1 MPLWITCTLLAAGL
15 QAVRTAAQKQ
25 LATTLSPMGAT
36 AARYVFGLP
45 VAAAYLGVLL
55 VSQGDSVPS
64 LNGRFAA
71 FAIASGALQIFATAA
86 MITVF
91 SRRNFAVGTAF
102 AKTEALQS
110 ALFGFIFFGA
120 ALGALDWAAVAIG
133 VAGML
138 ALSAN
143 QIAGGK
149 WRNPSTLYGIASG
162 AAFGFT
168 ALWLREASLALDGS
182 PLVTAATTLVFM
194 VAVQTAMC
202 VAWLAL
208 REPGQ
213 LRALAQRHR
222 VGWFVGLTSALGSA
236 GWFTA
241 MTLENVALVKTV
253 GQIEILF
260 TLAITRRFF
269 KEAISGVEYL
279 GIALVV
285 LSVVLV
291 VV

>member
-15 QAVRTAAQKQ
+15 QALRTAAQKQ

-55 VSQGDSVPS
+55 FTQGDSVPA

-110 ALFGFIFFGA
+110 ALFGFVFFGA
-120 ALGALDWAAVAIG
+120 VLGALDWAAVAIG

-143 QIAGGK
+143 QIAGGQ

-168 ALWLREASLALDGS
+168 ALWLREASLALEGS

-194 VAVQTAMC
+194 VTVQTAMC
-202 VAWLAL
+202 VVWLAL

-213 LRALAQRHR
+213 LRALARLHR
-222 VGWFVGLTSALGSA
+222 LGWFVGLTSALGSA

-260 TLAITRRFF
+260 TLAITRRVF

-291 VV
+291 VI

>member
-15 QAVRTAAQKQ
+15 QALRTAAQKQ

-36 AARYVFGLP
+36 AARYLFGLP
-45 VAAAYLGVLL
+45 VATAYLATLL
-55 VSQGDSVPS
+55 ITQQSSVPDF
-64 LNGRFAA
+64 NARFVGFAVAA
-71 FAIASGALQIFATAA
+71 GAVQIFATAA
-86 MITVF
+86 MIAVF

-120 ALGALDWAAVAIG
+120 ILGLLDWIAVAIG

-149 WRNPSTLYGIASG
+149 WRNPSTVYGLASG

-168 ALWLREASLALDGS
+168 ALWLREASLALEGS
-182 PLVTAATTLVFM
+182 PLITAATTLVFM
-194 VAVQTAMC
+194 VAVQSAMC
-202 VAWLAL
+202 VAWLML

-213 LRALAQRHR
+213 LRALAGLQRL
-222 VGWFVGLTSALGSA
+222 GWFVGLTSALGSA

-269 KEAISGVEYL
+269 KEAISVAEYI
-279 GIALVV
+279 GIGLVV

-291 VV
+291 VL

>member
-1 MPLWITCTLLAAGL
+1 MPLWIACTLMAAAL
-15 QAVRTAAQKQ
+15 QSLRTAAQKQ

-36 AARYVFGLP
+36 AARYLFGLP
-45 VAAAYLGVLL
+45 VAAAYLLAVLFAQDAQL
-55 VSQGDSVPS
+55 PA
-64 LNGRFAA
+64 LNGRFVGYAVAA
-71 FAIASGALQIFATAA
+71 GAVQIFATAA
-86 MITVF
+86 MIAVF

-120 ALGALDWAAVAIG
+120 ALGVLDWIAVAIG
-133 VAGML
+133 VVGML

-149 WRNPSTLYGIASG
+149 WRNPSTLYGLASG

-168 ALWLREASLALDGS
+168 ALWLREASLSLDSG
-182 PLVTAATTLVFM
+182 PLVSAATTLVFM
-194 VAVQTAMC
+194 VAVQSAMC
-202 VAWLAL
+202 VVWLVA

-213 LRALAQRHR
+213 LGALASLHR
-222 VGWFVGLTSALGSA
+222 LGWFVGLTSALGSA

-269 KEAISGVEYL
+269 KEAISRAEYL
-279 GIALVV
+279 GIGLVV

-291 VV
+291 VI